1 MQERLQKLIAGRGLA
16 SRRQAEQWI
25 ASGRVLVNGAPAR
38 LGDTADP
45 VRDTITVDG
54 APLAAAPAPVYVMLH
69 KPRGYVTTL
78 RDERGRKTVQD

>member
-78 RDERGRKTVQD
+78 RD